1 MHWHRR
7 LLSFVW
13 ILLLA
18 GCAPV
23 RQGAPVVD
31 RTPSA
36 APQAKTVPAPSRA
49 DSRGEVYVVKRG
61 DTLYSIA
68 LEHGMDYRE
77 LAAINGITDP
87 GTLPVGRELKLKR
100 PAPPAAPAPA
110 ASEPGGVVTA
120 PLVVPSGIEA
130 KPLGDSVTL
139 KTEPKGYKLPYSEG
153 ALARMKSGTP
163 LAAAKLES
171 ATPPKPEAKPE
182 PKPEAK
188 PDPKPEARPAPDPEG
203 DGEVDWAWPVTGKL
217 ISRFSEASKGIDIAG
232 RMGQPVYASAPGK
245 VVYTGS
251 GLRGYGKLIIIK
263 HNSAYLSAYAHNR
276 EILVK
281 EGQSVAKGQ
290 QIAEMG
296 NTDAEQVKL
305 HFEIRR
311 YGKPVDPLKYL
322 PADRAS

>member
-1 MHWHRR
+1 MHRHRR
-7 LLSFVW
+7 PLLFVW

-100 PAPPAAPAPA
+100 PAPPAALAPA

-139 KTEPKGYKLPYSEG
+139 KTEPKGYKLPYSAE

-163 LAAAKLES
+163 LAAAKPES
-171 ATPPKPEAKPE
+171 ATP

-188 PDPKPEARPAPDPEG
+188 PDPKPEARPGPDPEG
-203 DGEVDWAWPVTGKL
+203 DGEIDWAWPVTGKL
-217 ISRFSEASKGIDIAG
+217 ISRFSEGSKGIDIAG

-251 GLRGYGKLIIIK
+251 GLRGYGKLVIIK

-296 NTDAEQVKL
+296 NTDADQVKL

>member
-1 MHWHRR
+1 MSWHRC

-13 ILLLA
+13 LLLLA

-36 APQAKTVPAPSRA
+36 APHVKAIPTPSRA
-49 DSRGEVYVVKRG
+49 DSGGEVYVVKRG

-87 GTLPVGRELKLKR
+87 GALPVGRELKLKR
-100 PAPPAAPAPA
+100 PAPPTAPPPA
-110 ASEPGGVVTA
+110 AREPGEVVTA
-120 PLVVPSGIEA
+120 PLIVPAGIEA
-130 KPLGDSVTL
+130 KPLGDSFTF
-139 KTEPKGYKLPYSEG
+139 KTEPKGYKLPYSEE
-153 ALARMKSGTP
+153 ALSRMKSGAP
-163 LAAAKLES
+163 LAAAKPES
-171 ATPPKPEAKPE
+171 ATPPKPEARPE
-182 PKPEAK
+182 PKPETK
-188 PDPKPEARPAPDPEG
+188 PALDPEG
-203 DGEVDWAWPVTGKL
+203 DGEIEWAWPVSGKL
-217 ISRFSEASKGIDIAG
+217 ISRFSETSKGIDIAG

-251 GLRGYGKLIIIK
+251 GLRGYGKLVIIK
-263 HNSAYLSAYAHNR
+263 HNSVYLSAYAHNR

-296 NTDAEQVKL
+296 NTDADQVKL

-322 PADRAS
+322 PADKAS

>member
-1 MHWHRR
+1 MYWHRR
-7 LLSFVW
+7 LLSFAC

-31 RTPSA
+31 RTLSA
-36 APQAKTVPAPSRA
+36 ASQAKTIPSPQPT

-77 LAAINGITDP
+77 LAAINGISDP
-87 GTLPVGRELKLKR
+87 GALPVGRELKLKR
-100 PAPPAAPAPA
+100 PAPAPVTA
-110 ASEPGGVVTA
+110 ASEPDTVTTT
-120 PLVVPSGIEA
+120 PLVVPSGIDV

-139 KTEPKGYKLPYSEG
+139 KTEPRGYKLPYSEE

-163 LAAAKLES
+163 LAAAKPEP
-171 ATPPKPEAKPE
+171 AAPPRPEAKPE
-182 PKPEAK
+182 AAPEPKPET
-188 PDPKPEARPAPDPEG
+188 RPAPDPEG
-203 DGEVDWAWPVTGKL
+203 DGEVQWAWPVTGKL

-296 NTDAEQVKL
+296 NTDADQVKL